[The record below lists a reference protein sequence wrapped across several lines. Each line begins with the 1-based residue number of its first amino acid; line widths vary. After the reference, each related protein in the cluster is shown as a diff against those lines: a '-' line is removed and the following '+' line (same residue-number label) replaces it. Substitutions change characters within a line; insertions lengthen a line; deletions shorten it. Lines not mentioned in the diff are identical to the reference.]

1 MSKCML
7 VNFNK
12 VIDLTKPFNSSRYR
26 GFKIFSGG
34 AGGNRTPVRKP
45 SADRSTYLAY
55 YLNLTNT
62 PLTSNRIY

>member
-7 VNFNK
+7 VDFKK
-12 VIDLTKPFNSSRYR
+12 VIYLSKPSNRKHYK

>member
-1 MSKCML
+1 MSKCMF
-7 VNFNK
+7 VNFNEA
-12 VIDLTKPFNSSRYR
+12 IYFSKPSDSKRYR